1 MCQEVRYILKV
12 VLANNRVS
20 AFSTTG
26 PLHPVSGQYI
36 HVSKSIKPGL
46 EAPRS
51 FSYIWQPS
59 QNTSFS
65 FQVLFQNPRRGAIEV
80 TSIIGRRIAATPI
93 PRVALVRSIPDKKN
107 IRAPSIGRD
116 DARPDIRPFGIGG
129 GDYTPAFRHI
139 MPVEVI
145 IIRIPAY

>member
-1 MCQEVRYILKV
+1 MLISVDPP
-12 VLANNRVS
+12 
-20 AFSTTG
+20 T
-26 PLHPVSGQYI
+26 
-36 HVSKSIKPGL
+36 
-46 EAPRS
+46 
-51 FSYIWQPS
+51 
-59 QNTSFS
+59 
-65 FQVLFQNPRRGAIEV
+65 RRGAIEV
-80 TSIIGRRIAATPI
+80 TSIIGRIGATII

-145 IIRIPAY
+145 IRRIPAY